1 MPNIEETDRIAQ
13 DETQYYDMLYNFAQ
27 VAIKA
32 NDMALDGYSTN
43 QIAKKLQK
51 SAEAFYLLCK
61 ADLKENVIVHK
72 EKIEKDEK
80 KQEVK
85 EPEPLPDNFIK
96 EDNGWGLCPICR
108 KKMVK
113 LTSETKLVNF
123 PAYCKACK
131 SDYVVSW
138 WNVENKDIAYTRY
151 VNNKHFIDRKYIRS
165 NAMKGTGV
173 NSYLRTNTSATE
185 RVAMNL

>member
-61 ADLKENVIVHK
+61 ADLKENAIVHK
-72 EKIEKDEK
+72 EKRKQEQK
-80 KQEVK
+80 KSEVK

-151 VNNKHFIDRKYIRS
+151 VNNKHFIDRKDIRS